1 MQPLCMQLAFQ
12 VLIIENKLVLK
23 ARDYILRK
31 NLKYMIMIQSNRILS
46 MINFMTV
53 NLRLIN
59 RSLDRELKITNKA
72 LKS

>member
-1 MQPLCMQLAFQ
+1 MQPLRMQLAFQ
-12 VLIIENKLVLK
+12 VLIIENKLVLR

-59 RSLDRELKITNKA
+59 RSLDRGLKTTSKV